1 LWLFGLG
8 GLFIAVVL
16 AFPNGL
22 AGIWG
27 DYVQP
32 RIDRLLNSRKP
43 KADKG
48 WTDGPVADAAP
59 AE

>member
-1 LWLFGLG
+1 MLRPLL
-8 GLFIAVVL
+8 IAVVL

-32 RIDRLLNSRKP
+32 RMDRLINAGKP
-43 KADKG
+43 KSGKG
-48 WTDGPVADAAP
+48 WTDNSVADGAP